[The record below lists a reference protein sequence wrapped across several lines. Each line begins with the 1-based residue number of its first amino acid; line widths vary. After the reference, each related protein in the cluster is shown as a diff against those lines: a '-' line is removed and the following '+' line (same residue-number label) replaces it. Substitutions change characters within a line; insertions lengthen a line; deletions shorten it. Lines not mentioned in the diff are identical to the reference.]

1 MNEDIPT
8 YSIVWL
14 KIIAVVQV
22 IVGLAITFVGS
33 YFMTGSMPLFSF
45 FIICFGLFLVYA
57 GVQSFRARLSG
68 FNWNLSCMLLI
79 VCGGFITYNI
89 WMAAPPP
96 SSGITTQAAFSPIL
110 YYQCLS
116 AALSGM
122 VGGILSGKYE
132 KYQLRKSLKT
142 PSKTQ

>member
-22 IVGLAITFVGS
+22 IVGLANTFVGS

-57 GVQSFRARLSG
+57 GAQSFRARLSV
-68 FNWNLSCMLLI
+68 FNWILSCVLLI
-79 VCGGFITYNI
+79 MY
-89 WMAAPPP
+89 MAFYIYSNSFTPLTVLFG
-96 SSGITTQAAFSPIL
+96 SSV
-110 YYQCLS
+110 
-116 AALSGM
+116 ALLGM
-122 VGGILSGKYE
+122 VGVKLSGKYE

>member
-8 YSIVWL
+8 YSIVLL

-33 YFMTGSMPLFSF
+33 YFMTGMMPLFSF

-57 GVQSFRARLSG
+57 GAQSFRARLSV
-68 FNWNLSCMLLI
+68 FNWILSCVLLTLYMALY
-79 VCGGFITYNI
+79 TYSNSFF
-89 WMAAPPP
+89 PLSVLLFG
-96 SSGITTQAAFSPIL
+96 SSG
-110 YYQCLS
+110 
-116 AALSGM
+116 ALLGM
-122 VGGILSGKYE
+122 VGVKLSGKYK

>member
-22 IVGLAITFVGS
+22 IVGLANTFVGS

-57 GVQSFRARLSG
+57 GAQSFRARLSV
-68 FNWNLSCMLLI
+68 FNWILSCVLLT
-79 VCGGFITYNI
+79 VCGAIHTFY
-89 WMAAPPP
+89 AAMIE
-96 SSGITTQAAFSPIL
+96 GTIVT
-110 YYQCLS
+110 
-116 AALSGM
+116 LSGM
-122 VGGILSGKYE
+122 AGVILSGKYE

-142 PSKTQ
+142 Q